1 MAHYR
6 FRDQLKALANT
17 YHTTSLPGQSRMLLG
32 LAEDAAPIWLVP
44 PDAAEAAAPGALV
57 LGVIIDNLW
66 LDEIGAWLAPYFDDG
81 HPKRRQHAVFAS
93 SWLSK

>member
-1 MAHYR
+1 
-6 FRDQLKALANT
+6 
-17 YHTTSLPGQSRMLLG
+17 
-32 LAEDAAPIWLVP
+32 VP
-44 PDAAEAAAPGALV
+44 PEAAEAAAPGAPV

-66 LDEIGAWLAPYFDDG
+66 RDEIGAWLAPYFDEG